1 MLVLGRKV
9 NEKIYIGNDVVVM
22 VTKISGDQVKIG
34 VEAPAEVKVMRAELV
49 DIEQEG
55 E

>member
-1 MLVLGRKV
+1 MLVLSRFIG
-9 NEKIYIGNDVVVM
+9 EKIYIGNDVVVM

-49 DIEQEG
+49 DEQEG

>member
-1 MLVLGRKV
+1 MLVLSRFIG
-9 NEKIYIGNDVVVM
+9 EKIYIGDDVVIQV
-22 VTKISGDQVKIG
+22 VSVRGDKVKIG

-49 DIEQEG
+49 DEQEG

>member
-1 MLVLGRKV
+1 MLVLSRFI
-9 NEKIYIGNDVVVM
+9 NEKIYIGDDVVIQV
-22 VTKISGDQVKIG
+22 VSVRGDKVKIG

-49 DIEQEG
+49 DEQEG

>member
-1 MLVLGRKV
+1 MLVLGRYIG
-9 NEKIYIGNDVVVM
+9 EKLYIGNDVVIQV
-22 VTKISGDQVKIG
+22 VSVRGDKVKIG

-49 DIEQEG
+49 DEQEG